1 MTPEHWNAVVVGS
14 GFGGSTVA
22 YRLTEAGLSVCLLE
36 RGKAYPPGSF
46 PRSPLG
52 IRRNFWDPSAGDYG
66 MFNVWSFRGIEGL
79 VSSGLGGGS
88 LIYAN
93 VLLRKDPKWFI
104 QEDHGGAY
112 EYWPV
117 TYDDLV
123 PHYEHVESLM
133 DPQLFPLEQAPF
145 DATAKTLA
153 FRQAAQALGL
163 DWKLVPLAVKFANPC
178 EKPAAGKLLYEDIPN
193 LHGRTR
199 VTCTLC
205 GECDIGCNYGAKNTL
220 DYTHLSAVARCE
232 KAAIRT
238 LCEVKSFAPRPEG
251 GFMIEY
257 SQHDPKSPSKKD
269 GRELSPRH
277 TITADRLIL
286 SAGTFGTP
294 FLLLKN
300 RAVFPHLSNSLG
312 TRFCG
317 NGDFLGL
324 YLKSRGADG
333 KSRLL
338 DAGRGPVI
346 TSAARGADELDGT
359 GARGRGFY
367 IEDAGHP
374 EFVNW
379 LVEATQA
386 KGLAKRLAK
395 FAWRRIVSLVT
406 GDPKSDITEEIQALL
421 GDCAFSSSSMAVL
434 GMGRDVADGTMK
446 LRKGNLDVDWNT
458 ETSEPYFNRLRGA
471 MKDIAGELHA
481 KFRVNPTWYLR
492 RVITVHPLGGCPMG
506 RDEREGVV
514 DSYGEVFHYP
524 GLYVADGSVMP
535 GPVGAN
541 PSLTIAAM
549 ADRTAEQILRQT
561 GRLV

>member
-1 MTPEHWNAVVVGS
+1 MTPEHFDAIVVGS
-14 GFGGSTVA
+14 GFGGSTAA
-22 YRLTEAGLSVCLLE
+22 YRLAEAGRSVCVLE

-52 IRRNFWDPSAGDYG
+52 VRRNFWDPSDGDYG
-66 MFNVWSFRGIEGL
+66 MFNVWSFKGIEGL

-104 QEDHGGAY
+104 HEDRGGAY

-117 TYDDLV
+117 TYEDLE
-123 PHYEHVESLM
+123 PHYENVERLM
-133 DPQLFPLEQAPF
+133 DPQFFPLKEAPY

-153 FRQAAQALGL
+153 LKQAAEALGL
-163 DWKLVPLAVKFANPC
+163 DWRLVPLAVKFANPG
-178 EKPAAGKLLYEDIPN
+178 EKPGPGMLLREDVPN

-220 DYTHLSAVARCE
+220 DYTHLSAAKRFGAE
-232 KAAIRT
+232 IRT
-238 LCEVKSFAPRPEG
+238 LAEVKSIAPREG
-251 GFMIEY
+251 GGFTVQY
-257 SQHDPKSPSKKD
+257 AVHNLTSTSKKN
-269 GRELSPRH
+269 GRELCTRR
-277 TITADRLIL
+277 TVTADRLIL
-286 SAGTFGTP
+286 SAGTFGSP

-300 RAVFPHLSNSLG
+300 RSGFPHLSDCLG

-317 NGDFLGL
+317 NGDLLGFFLGG
-324 YLKSRGADG
+324 RGADG
-333 KSRLL
+333 KPRLL

-346 TSAARGADELDGT
+346 TSAVRGADELDGT

-386 KGLAKRLAK
+386 QHVVRRFGRFLLRRLTSR
-395 FAWRRIVSLVT
+395 FT

-421 GDCAFSSSSMAVL
+421 GDCALSSSSVAVL
-434 GMGRDVADGTMK
+434 GMGRDVPDGRME
-446 LRKGNLDVDWNT
+446 LRKGYLHVDWT
-458 ETSEPYFNRLRGA
+458 TKTSRAYFDRLRGV
-471 MKDIAGELHA
+471 MKAIAGELGA
-481 KFRVNPTWYLR
+481 KFRENPTWYLK
-492 RVITVHPLGGCPMG
+492 RVVTVHPLGGSPMG

-514 DSYGEVFHYP
+514 DSYGEVFNYP

-541 PSLTIAAM
+541 PSLTIAAL
-549 ADRTAEQILRQT
+549 ADRTADRILDQK
-561 GRLV
+561 GR

>member
-1 MTPEHWNAVVVGS
+1 MTPEHFDAIVVGS

-22 YRLTEAGLSVCLLE
+22 YRLAEAGLSVCVLE

-52 IRRNFWDPSAGDYG
+52 IRRNFWDPSDGDYG
-66 MFNVWSFRGIEGL
+66 MFNVWSFKGIEGL

-104 QEDHGGAY
+104 HEDRGGAY

-117 TYDDLV
+117 TYEDLE
-123 PHYEHVESLM
+123 PHYEHVERLM
-133 DPQLFPLEQAPF
+133 DPQLFPLKEAPY
-145 DATAKTLA
+145 DVTAKTLA
-153 FRQAAQALGL
+153 FKQASEALGL
-163 DWKLVPLAVKFANPC
+163 DWKLLPLAVKFAN
-178 EKPAAGKLLYEDIPN
+178 AGERPGPGTLLREDVPN

-220 DYTHLSAVARCE
+220 DYTHLSAVARQPN
-232 KAAIRT
+232 AVIHT
-238 LCEVKSFAPRPEG
+238 LAEVKSFAPRQGG
-251 GFMIEY
+251 GFTVEY
-257 SQHDPKSPSKKD
+257 AVHDPKSPSKKD
-269 GRELSPRH
+269 GRELCSRR
-277 TITADRLIL
+277 TVTTDRLIL
-286 SAGTFGTP
+286 SAGTFGSP

-300 RAVFPHLSNSLG
+300 RSAFPQLSGALG

-317 NGDFLGL
+317 NGDLLGFF
-324 YLKSRGADG
+324 LKSSDENG

-386 KGLAKRLAK
+386 QGLVKRLGR
-395 FAWRRIVSLVT
+395 FAWRRIVSRIT

-421 GDCAFSSSSMAVL
+421 GDCSFSSSSMAVL
-434 GMGRDVADGTMK
+434 GMGRDVADGVMS
-446 LRKGNLDVDWNT
+446 LRKGNLDIDWST
-458 ETSEPYFNRLRGA
+458 ETSKPYFDRLRGT
-471 MKDIAGELHA
+471 MKDIAGRLNA

-514 DSYGEVFHYP
+514 DSYGEAFNYP

-541 PSLTIAAM
+541 PSLTIAAL
-549 ADRTAEQILRQT
+549 ADRTAERILRQT
-561 GRLV
+561 GRSV

>member
-1 MTPEHWNAVVVGS
+1 MTPEHFDAIVVGS

-22 YRLTEAGLSVCLLE
+22 YRLAEAGLSVCVLE

-52 IRRNFWDPSAGDYG
+52 VRRNFWDPSDGDYG
-66 MFNVWSFRGIEGL
+66 MFNVWSFKGIEGL
-79 VSSGLGGGS
+79 VASGLGGGS

-104 QEDHGGAY
+104 HEDRGGAY

-117 TYDDLV
+117 TYEDLE
-123 PHYEHVESLM
+123 PHYERVERLM
-133 DPQLFPLEQAPF
+133 DPQLFPLKEAPY

-153 FRQAAQALGL
+153 FKQAAQALGL
-163 DWKLVPLAVKFANPC
+163 DWKLVPLAVKFANPGQR
-178 EKPAAGKLLYEDIPN
+178 PGPGMLLHEEVPN

-220 DYTHLSAVARCE
+220 DYTHLSAVARQPN
-232 KAAIRT
+232 AVIHT
-238 LCEVKSFAPRPEG
+238 LAEVKSIAPRDGG
-251 GFMIEY
+251 GFTVQYAE
-257 SQHDPKSPSKKD
+257 HDPKSPSKQN
-269 GRELSPRH
+269 GRELCTRR
-277 TITADRLIL
+277 TVTADRLIL
-286 SAGTFGTP
+286 SAGTFGSP

-300 RAVFPHLSNSLG
+300 RAVFPLLSDCLG

-317 NGDFLGL
+317 NGDLLGFFLGG
-324 YLKSRGADG
+324 RGADG
-333 KSRLL
+333 KPRLL

-346 TSAARGADELDGT
+346 TSAVRGGDELDGT
-359 GARGRGFY
+359 GERGRGFY

-386 KGLAKRLAK
+386 QNVVRRFGRFLLRRLTSR
-395 FAWRRIVSLVT
+395 FA

-421 GDCAFSSSSMAVL
+421 GDCALSSSSVAVL
-434 GMGRDVADGTMK
+434 GMGRDVPDGTMR
-446 LRKGNLDVDWNT
+446 LRKGYLDIDWT
-458 ETSEPYFNRLRGA
+458 TKTSRAYFDRLRGV
-471 MKDIAGELHA
+471 MKEIAGELGA
-481 KFRVNPTWYLR
+481 RFRENPTWYLK
-492 RVITVHPLGGCPMG
+492 RVVTVHPLGGCPMG
-506 RDEREGVV
+506 RDRREGVV
-514 DSYGEVFHYP
+514 DSWGEVFDYP
-524 GLYVADGSVMP
+524 GLFVADGSVMP

-541 PSLTIAAM
+541 PSLTIAAL
-549 ADRTAEQILRQT
+549 ADRTADRILEQK
-561 GRLV
+561 GR